1 MRLLYIFIAFSI
13 IGFNSAFSQTDKL
26 QSADVIFITYQSGE
40 PNLRKGKFN
49 FCGII
54 MYENDTWYVY
64 YAEKGIV
71 KRKTFDEFTDMSE
84 DKKFVVKRFTSSDY
98 YISFKAL
105 MTMETFLKNYY
116 SKEYEQPHGI
126 VNKNEG
132 LLFEIYWYS
141 IGVYLVKERKGKIP
155 PIIDS
160 KYFNVVK
167 T

>member
-1 MRLLYIFIAFSI
+1 MKIINVLFILSAILFQ
-13 IGFNSAFSQTDKL
+13 SAFPQTDKL
-26 QSADVIFITYQSGE
+26 QSADVIFITYNSGE
-40 PNLRKGKFN
+40 KNLRKGKFN

-54 MYENDTWYVY
+54 IFENDTWYVY
-64 YAEKGIV
+64 YADNGIV
-71 KRKTFDEFTDMSE
+71 KRKTFDEFVDMSE
-84 DKKFVVKRFTSSDY
+84 GKKFVVKRFTSSEY

-116 SKEYEQPHGI
+116 NKEYEQPHGI

-141 IGVYLVKERKGKIP
+141 IGVYLVKEKKGKIP
-155 PIIDS
+155 PIIES